1 MMRLR
6 KPLKITIITLAIV
19 FALVLTSVE
28 VCAAG
33 SVNPVASS
41 EQMSM
46 TVDIIETN
54 NYLKIAIVSIQVLI
68 VLALVLTI
76 IQILHLK
83 KRDAAAYEKA
93 LANCQKFLEK
103 EVEKSKQLQA
113 ELNVSKN
120 KEDELYE
127 WKNNA
132 IKADCMIQDR
142 IDLMLAKN
150 IAAAFDE
157 RYSGIEELDGTACNF
172 TQFNS
177 AIVAYEAM
185 NDLQREHVTLNINI
199 IMEKRNVSG
208 ELLAKE
214 SERYLNEV
222 YSTTMADRFSSAKL
236 AQAVTYYMNL
246 PFYIKKIMDVNCFK
260 RVNQSY
266 HAAMKDF
273 EKYKNQ
279 GHQSK
284 RK

>member
-1 MMRLR
+1 MKRLR
-6 KPLKITIITLAIV
+6 KPLKFTIITLAIV
-19 FALVLTSVE
+19 FVLVFASVN
-28 VCAAG
+28 VCAVEG
-33 SVNPVASS
+33 VSKVASL
-41 EQMSM
+41 EQMS
-46 TVDIIETN
+46 TTIDIIETN
-54 NYLKIAIVSIQVLI
+54 NYFKIAIVSIQLI
-68 VLALVLTI
+68 VVFALVLTI
-76 IQILHLK
+76 IQLVHLK
-83 KRDAAAYEKA
+83 NRDAEAYVKA

-103 EVEKSKQLQA
+103 ETEKSKKLQA

-150 IAAAFDE
+150 VAAAFEE
-157 RYSGIEELDGTACNF
+157 RYASIEEMDESACNF

-185 NDLQREHVTLNINI
+185 NDLQREHVTLNMNI

-208 ELLAKE
+208 ELLARE

-222 YSTTMADRFSSAKL
+222 YSTTMADRFSTAKL

-266 HAAMKDF
+266 HAAMKDY
-273 EKYKNQ
+273 EKFKNQ
-279 GHQSK
+279 SHQSK